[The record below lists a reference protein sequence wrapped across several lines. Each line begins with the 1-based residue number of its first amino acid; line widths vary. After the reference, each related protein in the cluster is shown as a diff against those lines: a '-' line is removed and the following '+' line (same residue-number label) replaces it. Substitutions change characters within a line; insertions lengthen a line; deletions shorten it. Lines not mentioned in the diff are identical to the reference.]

1 MKIKKLKFFSSY
13 CSQNQIYKNIISSWS
28 KGSETYK
35 DLLIT
40 LGDDYEYAVVFNQ
53 ALPDKPLP
61 KSKVVGFS
69 HEPRTTLGLNGS
81 IESGIQE
88 NVSSYFLS
96 NSEDL
101 PGSFKSGYSFVLP
114 AEFGKSEFESYDHKN
129 RMSMI
134 MSLSNFM
141 PGHRMRHE
149 ILKRILKT
157 DLDIHFYAE
166 GLNKIYSDPRVKEFN
181 WEIFSVPYEHYQTQI
196 VVENIIEGMWSTE
209 KLSNC
214 IIKETFPI
222 YYGSKEVAEEFYG
235 EGSIPFLGDNIDQ
248 NIEIITETYR
258 NFSDKESTTKKA
270 KEKLYSEKNLME
282 FLYQYFK

>member
-1 MKIKKLKFFSSY
+1 MKMKKLKFFSSY

-69 HEPRTTLGLNGS
+69 HEPRTTLRLNGS

-101 PGSFKSGYSFVLP
+101 LILLSLGIRLFSLQNLEKVNL
-114 AEFGKSEFESYDHKN
+114 N
-129 RMSMI
+129 R
-134 MSLSNFM
+134 
-141 PGHRMRHE
+141 
-149 ILKRILKT
+149 T
-157 DLDIHFYAE
+157 
-166 GLNKIYSDPRVKEFN
+166 
-181 WEIFSVPYEHYQTQI
+181 
-196 VVENIIEGMWSTE
+196 
-209 KLSNC
+209 
-214 IIKETFPI
+214 IIK
-222 YYGSKEVAEEFYG
+222 
-235 EGSIPFLGDNIDQ
+235 
-248 NIEIITETYR
+248 IE
-258 NFSDKESTTKKA
+258 
-270 KEKLYSEKNLME
+270 
-282 FLYQYFK
+282 